1 MNKPKLNLISG
12 SQETL
17 SMRFFVCICTINI
30 FVNFTKYVA
39 RAITLITAWAVVR
52 RIISLLAPLTAAQ
65 RQAAHQIDT

>member
-1 MNKPKLNLISG
+1 
-12 SQETL
+12 
-17 SMRFFVCICTINI
+17 MRFFLCICTINI

>member
-12 SQETL
+12 DPVYA
-17 SMRFFVCICTINI
+17 FFLCICTINI